1 MPLRVLVK
9 LKKAICLSEF
19 AVSKAKS
26 PTLKTQ
32 MDELAAVIEKL
43 EDPEVSLED
52 SLVLYERGMALV
64 GAATKALEAAGSGSP
79 AMSSQ
84 DSRVNRERSCFPGFE
99 RT

>member
-32 MDELAAVIEKL
+32 MDELATVIEKL

-64 GAATKALEAAGSGSP
+64 GAATKALEAAEQRV
-79 AMSSQ
+79 AVINDQ
-84 DSRVNRERSCFPGFE
+84 DEVQALDS
-99 RT
+99 

>member
-64 GAATKALEAAGSGSP
+64 GAATKALEAAEQRV
-79 AMSSQ
+79 AVINEKDEVQ
-84 DSRVNRERSCFPGFE
+84 ALDS
-99 RT
+99 

>member
-1 MPLRVLVK
+1 MT
-9 LKKAICLSEF
+9 
-19 AVSKAKS
+19 KAKS

-64 GAATKALEAAGSGSP
+64 GAATKALEAAEQRV
-79 AMSSQ
+79 AVINDQ
-84 DSRVNRERSCFPGFE
+84 DEVQALDS
-99 RT
+99 